1 MPLIHPKVDR
11 RVLLAALTTL
21 LVLLAGACSAD
32 RASAF
37 EVGVQDNPVFV
48 FNNYVSRDTALSKA
62 KAFNARSA
70 RLEMYW
76 GDYVRYGFAPYDAA
90 VNAALSRGI
99 RPQISVTGTPQ
110 YDPQGDQRVSWSN
123 PNVQAYADFLTQVT
137 QHFKG
142 RVMRYSIWNEPNQ
155 CYFLSGS
162 ICSYSNSAVKQRQAI
177 YRNLYI
183 AGAAAIKAVDRTAQ
197 VLFGELAPINDPLG
211 FLTAVTKRGGIRADG
226 LAHHPYQIAPKGRRV
241 TGVSATPAIKRMLRS
256 LARSRKFRT
265 YSGGIVPI
273 YYTEFAVIKGY
284 GGIRSEAQRASR
296 TISDFKYMKK
306 QGVKQIIWYHL
317 VIYPSTVRDAFPS
330 GILQTNG
337 TALPTYNALVK
348 ARRSW

>member
-11 RVLLAALTTL
+11 RVLLGALTTL
-21 LVLLAGACSAD
+21 LVLLAGASSAD

-48 FNNYVSRDTALSKA
+48 FNNFVSRDTALSKA

-90 VNAALSRGI
+90 VNAALSRGL
-99 RPQISVTGTPQ
+99 RPQISVAGTPQ
-110 YDPQGDQRVSWSN
+110 YDPQGDQRISWSN
-123 PNVQAYADFLTQVT
+123 PNVGAYANFLTLIT

-142 RVMRYSIWNEPNQ
+142 RVKRYSIWNEPQQ
-155 CYFLSGS
+155 CYFLSAS
-162 ICSYSNSAVKQRQAI
+162 SCSYSRSAVRGRQAI

-183 AGAAAIKAVDRTAQ
+183 AGSAAIKKVDRRAQ

-211 FLTAVTKRGGIRADG
+211 FLTAVLKKGGLRTDG
-226 LAHHPYQIAPKGRRV
+226 LALHPYQIAPKGRRI

-265 YSGGIVPI
+265 YSGGTVPI

-296 TISDFKYMKK
+296 TISDFKYMKR
-306 QGVKQIIWYHL
+306 QGIKQIIWYHL
-317 VIYPSTVRDAFPS
+317 MIYPSTVRDGFPS
-330 GILQTNG
+330 GIVNTNG
-337 TALPTYNALVK
+337 VGVPTYNALVK